1 MKKFGYYALVVLE
14 ILALIVTV
22 VLPFAYPVIYADCWQ
37 MLLSVTLGIPLL
49 TLSCLGI
56 ERLNNSC
63 HQGLFSTKLPIAL
76 PPTIPDTEEEV
87 VEKKNEAD
95 KSTEDTHPQE
105 PAPQPE
111 SLEQKWS
118 KAMYE
123 RYNGQW
129 EELFANIERPLNT
142 ETKGKI
148 ALMLWEISSQ
158 AMNFLKQS
166 NKDINC
172 VRYQTDGVRMIVD
185 DLTLD
190 DISLDKFYVD
200 PETVYVKAIAI
211 YEWLQEQGVKADT
224 TAFGY
229 RLELQ

>member
-14 ILALIVTV
+14 LLALVVTA
-22 VLPFAYPVIYADCWQ
+22 VLPFTCPAIYAGCWQ
-37 MLLSVTLGIPLL
+37 MLLTITLGIPLL

-56 ERLNNSC
+56 ERLNKSC
-63 HQGLFSTKLPIAL
+63 HQGLFPAELPIAL
-76 PPTIPDTEEEV
+76 PAPVPDTEENF
-87 VEKKNEAD
+87 EKKDETD
-95 KSTEDTHPQE
+95 KSAEDIHPQE
-105 PAPQPE
+105 PASQPE
-111 SLEQKWS
+111 SLERKWS

-129 EELFANIERPLNT
+129 DELFANIERPLT
-142 ETKGKI
+142 AEAKGKI
-148 ALMLWEISSQ
+148 ALLLWEISSQ

-166 NKDINC
+166 NEDINC
-172 VRYQTDGVRMIVD
+172 VRYHTDGVRMIVD

-211 YEWLQEQGVKADT
+211 YEWLKEQGVKADT

-229 RLELQ
+229 RLKIQ

>member
-14 ILALIVTV
+14 ILALIVTI
-22 VLPFAYPVIYADCWQ
+22 VLPFTYPVIYADCWQ

-56 ERLNNSC
+56 ERLNGSC
-63 HQGLFSTKLPIAL
+63 HQGLFSVKQPIAL

-87 VEKKNEAD
+87 AGKENEAD
-95 KSTEDTHPQE
+95 KSTEDIHSQE
-105 PAPQPE
+105 PAPQE
-111 SLEQKWS
+111 ECLEQKWS

-123 RYNGQW
+123 HYNDQW
-129 EELFANIERPLNT
+129 DKLFANIERPLT
-142 ETKGKI
+142 AETKSQI
-148 ALMLWEISSQ
+148 ALLLWEISSQ

-166 NKDINC
+166 NKDLNC
-172 VRYQTDGVRMIVD
+172 VRYHTDGVRMIVD
-185 DLTLD
+185 KLTLD

-200 PETVYVKAIAI
+200 EETVYVKAIAI

-229 RLELQ
+229 RLKLQ

>member
-1 MKKFGYYALVVLE
+1 MKKFRYYALIVLE
-14 ILALIVTV
+14 LLALFVTV
-22 VLPFAYPVIYADCWQ
+22 MLPFTYPVIYADCWQ
-37 MLLSVTLGIPLL
+37 MLLTITLGIPLL

-56 ERLNNSC
+56 ERLNNS
-63 HQGLFSTKLPIAL
+63 HRELFSAKLPVAL
-76 PPTIPDTEEEV
+76 PPTIPDTEEE
-87 VEKKNEAD
+87 KKDAAD
-95 KSTEDTHPQE
+95 KSTEDTQPQE
-105 PAPQPE
+105 PAPQAE

-123 RYNGQW
+123 RYNAQW
-129 EELFANIERPLNT
+129 DELFANIKRPLSE

-166 NKDINC
+166 NEDINC
-172 VRYQTDGVRMIVD
+172 VRYHTDGVRMIVD

-190 DISLDKFYVD
+190 DINLDKFYVD
-200 PETVYVKAIAI
+200 EDTVYVKAIAI

-229 RLELQ
+229 RLKLK

>member
-1 MKKFGYYALVVLE
+1 MKKFGYYSLVVLE
-14 ILALIVTV
+14 LLALMVTA
-22 VLPFAYPVIYADCWQ
+22 VLPFTYPVIYADCWQ
-37 MLLSVTLGIPLL
+37 MLLSITLGIPLL

-56 ERLNNSC
+56 ERLNYSC
-63 HQGLFSTKLPIAL
+63 HQGLFSAELPIAL
-76 PPTIPDTEEEV
+76 PPTVPDTEEEIV
-87 VEKKNEAD
+87 DKKDETD
-95 KSTEDTHPQE
+95 KSAEDIHPQE
-105 PAPQPE
+105 SASQPE
-111 SLEQKWS
+111 SLERKWS

-129 EELFANIERPLNT
+129 DELFANIERPLT
-142 ETKGKI
+142 EETKGKI
-148 ALMLWEISSQ
+148 ALLLWEISSQ

-166 NKDINC
+166 NEDINC
-172 VRYQTDGVRMIVD
+172 VRYHTDGVRMIVD

-211 YEWLQEQGVKADT
+211 YEWLKEQGVKADT

-229 RLELQ
+229 RLKLK